1 MIDQNRLAETFRFLA
16 ETDSVSKDEARIF
29 FELKKILE
37 SMGAEVVSDHA
48 GAKIGSN
55 ANNLIARFKG
65 NRNAPPLL
73 LNAHMDT
80 VGPGKGVKV
89 LFKDGVFTSA
99 GDTILGADDKSAIAV
114 LLESIRVIQERNIPC
129 GPLELVLTVC
139 EEIGLMGAKH
149 LDYSLIT
156 AKYGY
161 ALDATDT
168 EFIITRAPGAKKID
182 IEVHGKEAHAG
193 VAPEKGINAI
203 SIAAKA
209 IAKLSLGRID
219 AETTCN
225 IGVIEGGIATN
236 IIPRLVRIK
245 GEARSHSPE
254 KLEAVTEEIL
264 SAFRQA
270 VENEKKSPEDELPAL
285 KIHLEHDF
293 NRTDIP
299 EDHPVIVHARKAAEN
314 LGMRLVPKTTGGGAD
329 ANIFVEKGII
339 VGVLGTGMRDM
350 HTISESVSLADMSKT
365 AELVI
370 EIIRLHAAAA

>member
-16 ETDSVSKDEARIF
+16 EIDSVSKDEAGIF
-29 FELKKILE
+29 LELKKILE
-37 SMGAEVVSDHA
+37 SMGAEVVWDNA
-48 GAKIGSN
+48 GVKIGSN
-55 ANNLIARFKG
+55 ADNLIARFKG
-65 NRNAPPLL
+65 TRNAPPLL

-80 VGPGKGVKV
+80 VGPGKGIKV
-89 LFKDGVFTSA
+89 LFRDGVFTSA

-114 LLESIRVIQERNIPC
+114 LLESLRVIQERNIPC

-193 VAPEKGINAI
+193 VAPENGINAI

-209 IAKLSLGRID
+209 IAKLRLGRID

-225 IGVIEGGIATN
+225 IGMIEGGIATN
-236 IIPRLVRIK
+236 IIPRLVRVK

-254 KLEAVTEEIL
+254 KLEAITEEIL
-264 SAFRQA
+264 SAFREA
-270 VENEKKSPEDELPAL
+270 VEKEKKSPEDELPAL
-285 KIHLEHDF
+285 KIDLEHDF

-350 HTISESVSLADMSKT
+350 HTVNESVALADMAKM

-370 EIIRLHAAAA
+370 EIIRLHAGAA